1 MGIFRGFFSSLELS
15 THQHMPVKQPSTPGK
30 ESPKG
35 IRSVVAGIHTAP
47 EIVPDHSSQ
56 LFYPDWKTPQ
66 VTEHSIRYSKGS
78 TSLAGKINSTQ
89 EKLAFCTVRSLAVV
103 LEAVLKPPRS
113 SSRPSALSHLF
124 PWGIPQAS
132 ADLPCWL
139 KHLFPRNPQ
148 EKI

>member
-89 EKLAFCTVRSLAVV
+89 NTV
-103 LEAVLKPPRS
+103 LEP
-113 SSRPSALSHLF
+113 H
-124 PWGIPQAS
+124 
-132 ADLPCWL
+132 CCCCC
-139 KHLFPRNPQ
+139 
-148 EKI
+148 